1 MIIDDRRVITIY
13 KNEKNRKKMHKVEES
28 QLDGKYICGPK
39 TNSLWFKIKTEY
51 DSHYE
56 VYVSEL

>member
-1 MIIDDRRVITIY
+1 MTKDNRRVITIY
-13 KNEKNRKKMHKVEES
+13 KNEKNRKKMHEVEES
-28 QLDGKYICGPK
+28 VLDGKYICGPR
-39 TNSLWFKIKTEY
+39 TNNLWFKIKAEY